1 MGGVSG
7 GFLCFI
13 VFTFLGGKWMVNC
26 QVNFGGAL
34 HKISTESVHFSS
46 AGKQSK
52 AVVLKEVLKK
62 QTPLIKTRFNF
73 GETES
78 SPRAG
83 CLTPLGKPGNCEYI
97 TARQCHPILTALV
110 KEGLTSK
117 LLQYLLQAIQSPCG
131 FQGHD
136 FTLCCEDTK
145 KGLGGPSTT
154 STTSTTKSTTTTSTS
169 TATTTTTTAAT
180 ITTTTTSSTSTT
192 TTATAT

>member
-1 MGGVSG
+1 MG
-7 GFLCFI
+7 
-13 VFTFLGGKWMVNC
+13 N
-26 QVNFGGAL
+26 
-34 HKISTESVHFSS
+34 KISKGSVHFSP

-97 TARQCHPILTALV
+97 TARQCRPILTALV
-110 KEGLTSK
+110 KEGLTSR

-145 KGLGGPSTT
+145 KGPGGPSTT
-154 STTSTTKSTTTTSTS
+154 STTSTTTTANSITTTSTTTTATTKSTTTTSTS
-169 TATTTTTTAAT
+169 TTSTTTTTVAT
-180 ITTTTTSSTSTT
+180 ITTTTTSIT
-192 TTATAT
+192 

>member
-1 MGGVSG
+1 MG
-7 GFLCFI
+7 GFLCFL

-34 HKISTESVHFSS
+34 NKISTGSVHFSS
-46 AGKQSK
+46 ADKQSK

-62 QTPLIKTRFNF
+62 QAPLIQTRFNF

-97 TARQCHPILTALV
+97 TARQCRPILTALV

-145 KGLGGPSTT
+145 KGSGGPSTT
-154 STTSTTKSTTTTSTS
+154 STTSTTTTANSITTTSTTTTATTTTTTTSTTKSTTTTSTS
-169 TATTTTTTAAT
+169 T
-180 ITTTTTSSTSTT
+180 TSTT
-192 TTATAT
+192 TTA